1 MHSSLKRALET
12 LHLLI
17 AFLNRCFRI
26 FATHAAN
33 KSDQPDL
40 AVVDFETGGLNAREH
55 EILEIGVVRVNALTH
70 KEVSRLSIKVKP
82 TKPVPPEAAKIN
94 GYNEKDWAD
103 AKPLREGLEALFLMV
118 KGARWVGSKPSFDW
132 DFAVAGAEK
141 EGLPLPR
148 LASHR
153 KVDISGMAEP
163 LVAIG
168 LIEGA
173 GVDNL
178 IQFFKLPFERGVHR
192 AIVDAEAT
200 LAIYQCLLKIYEP
213 ATILAFVTKMISESE
228 ELRSTI
234 IEALIKAVP
243 ASARNE
249 AS

>member
-17 AFLNRCFRI
+17 SFLNRCFRI

-33 KSDQPDL
+33 KSFQPDL

-55 EILEIGVVRVNALTH
+55 EILEIGVVRVDPLTH
-70 KEVSRLSIKVKP
+70 KEVSRLSIKIKP
-82 TKPVPPEAAKIN
+82 TKPVPAEAAKIN

-103 AKPLREGLEALFLMV
+103 AKPLREGLEALFSMV
-118 KGARWVGSKPSFDW
+118 KGTRWVGSKPSFDW

-141 EGLPLPR
+141 EGLPLPK

-168 LIEGA
+168 LIDGA

-249 AS
+249 AL